1 MTTKHIKYL
10 KVDTNNK
17 VEGTLVLK
25 PAEWAVLT
33 LLVSNG
39 IPLLPQCSWVT
50 GDKILQQINDAT
62 DY

>member
-1 MTTKHIKYL
+1 MKTTKQF
-10 KVDTNNK
+10 KVDTTNK
-17 VEGTLVLK
+17 IGGTLYMK
-25 PAEWAVLT
+25 PAEWAVLS
-33 LLVSNG
+33 LMVQNG